1 MSPLAKMRIGTRLG
15 LGFGLVLV
23 LLAAMS
29 IVGIA
34 SLRSIGETNRVVVEK
49 DWVKAHAAHTVN
61 ATTRSNARRHLE
73 LLLVTD
79 KAQMA
84 RLREDIKANKEAI
97 DQALLTLD
105 RLVYLPRGKELLGKV
120 RQSRAQ
126 YVASF
131 TQVGQLIDEGKRDEA
146 VQLMFDQT
154 LPTLDVVQTHVQAL
168 VALQGE
174 LAEAGGAQ
182 VTGTIESAHR
192 LMIGLALAALIA
204 GAAFAYWVTRTITRG
219 LRAAVKVARTV
230 AAGDLTGR
238 IEVRSKD
245 EIGELMLAL
254 QEMNASLVRTVGGV
268 HEATESIATAARQIA
283 SGNAELAQRTEE
295 QVANLEETASST
307 EELTATVQQNADNAR
322 QANQLALDTRDVAL
336 KGGKVVGRV
345 VDTMATIRASSD
357 KIVDIISVIEGV
369 AFQTNILALNAAVE
383 AARAGEQ
390 GRGFAVVASEVRT
403 LAQRSAT
410 AAKEIKTLIGGS
422 AAEVEAGSAL
432 VSEAGRTMEEIV
444 QAVRR
449 VTDFM
454 AEISAA
460 SREQGDGIAQVNQ
473 ALMQLD
479 HVAQQNAALVEE
491 AAAAARSLEEQAGH
505 LKSVVRTFK
514 LGAREDGSDHVIM
527 AAARFDPA
535 ARKRRDP
542 QRARNIAR
550 PPALQAKKTGTDD
563 GWSEF

>member
-15 LGFGLVLV
+15 LGFGLVLL
-23 LLAAMS
+23 LLAVMS
-29 IVGIA
+29 VVGIA
-34 SLRSIGETNRVVVEK
+34 SLRSIGETNRRVVEK
-49 DWVKAHAAHTVN
+49 DWVKAHAAHIIN

-73 LLLVTD
+73 LLLITD
-79 KAQMA
+79 KEQMA
-84 RLREDIKANKEAI
+84 RLRADIKTNKEAI

-120 RQSRAQ
+120 RQARAQ

-131 TQVGQLIDEGKRDEA
+131 TKVGQLIDEDKRDEA
-146 VQLMFDQT
+146 VRLMFDQT

-182 VTGTIESAHR
+182 VAETIESAHS

-245 EIGELMLAL
+245 EIGDLMLAL

-283 SGNAELAQRTEE
+283 SGNADLAQRTEE

-307 EELTATVQQNADNAR
+307 EELTATVQQNADNAK

-345 VDTMATIRASSD
+345 VDTMATIRASSA

-410 AAKEIKTLIGGS
+410 AAKEIKALIGGS
-422 AAEVEAGSAL
+422 VAEVEAGSAL
-432 VSEAGRTMEEIV
+432 VGEAGNTM
-444 QAVRR
+444 
-449 VTDFM
+449 
-454 AEISAA
+454 
-460 SREQGDGIAQVNQ
+460 
-473 ALMQLD
+473 
-479 HVAQQNAALVEE
+479 
-491 AAAAARSLEEQAGH
+491 
-505 LKSVVRTFK
+505 
-514 LGAREDGSDHVIM
+514 
-527 AAARFDPA
+527 
-535 ARKRRDP
+535 
-542 QRARNIAR
+542 
-550 PPALQAKKTGTDD
+550 
-563 GWSEF
+563 